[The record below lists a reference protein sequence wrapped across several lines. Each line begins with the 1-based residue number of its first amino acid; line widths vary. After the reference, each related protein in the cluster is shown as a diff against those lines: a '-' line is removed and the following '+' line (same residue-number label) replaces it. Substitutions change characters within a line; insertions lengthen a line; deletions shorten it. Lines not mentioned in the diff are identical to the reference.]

1 MTATDR
7 SLELVNTAAQA
18 AADKL
23 AHDII
28 AYDVSDVLSITDA
41 FLLASAP
48 NDRQVKSIVDEI
60 EERLQKE
67 LGAKPVRRE
76 GDREARW
83 VLLDYVDIVVH
94 VQHSEERVFY
104 ALERL
109 WKDCPELDLPEDA
122 KATRGK
128 AAEHAKHQAAEEA
141 AGRTLGDELQEADL
155 AIVDHGTLQA
165 RVRHCGDHAVGVT
178 LASLLLGEPDAGVV
192 RVGEPSGRKQVVR
205 CATIRAQHRVL
216 RCGLALELRGLHQH
230 VPAVRVTH
238 GEDVRHDGAE
248 VAVGRDR
255 RALDRD
261 AGVLEVEVL
270 DVGRPSGRHDHRI
283 EDR

>member
-1 MTATDR
+1 MTATDH
-7 SLELVNTAAQA
+7 SLELITTAAQA

-60 EERLQKE
+60 EERLLKE
-67 LGAKPVRRE
+67 RGAKPVRRE

-94 VQHSEERVFY
+94 VQHNEERVFY

-109 WKDCPELDLPEDA
+109 WKDCPEIELPPDA

-128 AAEHAKHQAAEEA
+128 AEEYARQQAAQEA
-141 AGRTLGDELQEADL
+141 AELE
-155 AIVDHGTLQA
+155 
-165 RVRHCGDHAVGVT
+165 GDH
-178 LASLLLGEPDAGVV
+178 
-192 RVGEPSGRKQVVR
+192 R
-205 CATIRAQHRVL
+205 
-216 RCGLALELRGLHQH
+216 
-230 VPAVRVTH
+230 
-238 GEDVRHDGAE
+238 
-248 VAVGRDR
+248 
-255 RALDRD
+255 
-261 AGVLEVEVL
+261 
-270 DVGRPSGRHDHRI
+270 
-283 EDR
+283 

>member
-7 SLELVNTAAQA
+7 SVELVNAAAQA

-41 FLLASAP
+41 FVLASAP

-60 EERLQKE
+60 EERLSKE
-67 LGAKPVRRE
+67 LDAKPVRRE

-109 WKDCPELDLPEDA
+109 WKDCPQLDLPADA
-122 KATRGK
+122 AATHGR
-128 AAEHAKHQAAEEA
+128 AKEYA
-141 AGRTLGDELQEADL
+141 
-155 AIVDHGTLQA
+155 QA
-165 RVRHCGDHAVGVT
+165 RAADDGPGGD
-178 LASLLLGEPDAGVV
+178 LS
-192 RVGEPSGRKQVVR
+192 
-205 CATIRAQHRVL
+205 
-216 RCGLALELRGLHQH
+216 
-230 VPAVRVTH
+230 
-238 GEDVRHDGAE
+238 
-248 VAVGRDR
+248 
-255 RALDRD
+255 
-261 AGVLEVEVL
+261 
-270 DVGRPSGRHDHRI
+270 
-283 EDR
+283 

>member
-1 MTATDR
+1 LAGLSAARETLEVSLTADESLPVTATDR
-7 SLELVNTAAQA
+7 SIELVNAAAQA
-18 AADKL
+18 AADRL

-60 EERLQKE
+60 EERLNKE

-109 WKDCPELDLPEDA
+109 WKDCPELPLPEDA
-122 KATRGK
+122 VKTRGK
-128 AAEHAKHQAAEEA
+128 AAEHAELTGAEA
-141 AGRTLGDELQEADL
+141 SGPDGRPGG
-155 AIVDHGTLQA
+155 GTD
-165 RVRHCGDHAVGVT
+165 G
-178 LASLLLGEPDAGVV
+178 
-192 RVGEPSGRKQVVR
+192 
-205 CATIRAQHRVL
+205 
-216 RCGLALELRGLHQH
+216 ELR
-230 VPAVRVTH
+230 
-238 GEDVRHDGAE
+238 
-248 VAVGRDR
+248 
-255 RALDRD
+255 
-261 AGVLEVEVL
+261 
-270 DVGRPSGRHDHRI
+270 
-283 EDR
+283 